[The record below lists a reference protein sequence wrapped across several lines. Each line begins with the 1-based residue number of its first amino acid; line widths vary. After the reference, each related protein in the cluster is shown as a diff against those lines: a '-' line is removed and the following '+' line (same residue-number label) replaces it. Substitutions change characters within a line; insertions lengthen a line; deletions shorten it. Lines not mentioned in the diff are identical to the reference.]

1 MSSNQ
6 QCPAR
11 HPRLVPHALC
21 LAIGALAAGAA
32 HAQAAEAGTS
42 AEKAKLDAVV
52 VSGQGRVQQLQNVPI
67 PIQVLGPDQL
77 KKSGAANLG
86 DIAATVPG
94 LAMDTTQATQPSIS
108 LRGVGTLDFGIGT
121 DSPVGLYVDGVYA
134 GKTGGA
140 LLNFNDVK
148 RIEVLKGPQGT
159 LFGRN
164 SAGGAISIVTNE
176 PEFERKGSALVR
188 LGERGQRDVQLLV
201 NEPIH
206 ADLALRA
213 TLVSQRSDGFTRDAG
228 TGERFGGDHS
238 WGLRASLLWQGEAA
252 RAVLSLEQETLHQ
265 NARPAIGVVPL
276 QTGTPPF
283 PANPAAYANPLST
296 AWRNDVADQG
306 ESRDYQGATLR
317 LSWPLAGWLQGAE
330 LQSTTAWRHFNSRNR
345 QDNDGTANPALFLAT
360 TNREGNTSWQ
370 QEFRL
375 SGKNALVDWMG
386 GVSFYRE
393 QARQGADA
401 DSTTTALDTLSGNV
415 LGMPLFSTVNGLIDA
430 VGIPGMDLRGQSWH
444 EQMDNRGTFS
454 AMAVYGDL
462 IWTLSPATRLTTGL
476 RLTQDRKT
484 FSWSNPLRSAP
495 GLDAQLSALDG
506 AGFFPGLVAAGAL
519 TADEAAQLQGA
530 MAGNVL
536 IATSGATAAP
546 VERRQ
551 RWHDASPRLV
561 LDHRVSP
568 DLMVYG
574 SWSKGYQAGGFNS
587 LQVNSLYEPE
597 HVRNLEVGAKGRWA
611 DVGLSYAASLFQ
623 YRFDNLQTLQLVPN
637 AGGGIPAYQVTIS
650 DQQAKGADVDL
661 RWQPDR
667 HWQVFANVQWLDQT
681 YRRGTSS
688 QGHAL
693 DGQPAGAPKV
703 QASGGVEYGW
713 NTAGGL
719 ASLRL
724 QWSHQSAT
732 RCSEESY
739 VQGLCFQGQG
749 WRVGGSRQRLDGRV
763 AWEASDG
770 RWGLALVGRNLLD
783 KREVQ
788 RVWYEATPLGAAYA
802 TLAKPRSIAFE
813 ARVSY

>member
-1 MSSNQ
+1 M
-6 QCPAR
+6 PTIHR
-11 HPRLVPHALC
+11 RLQRRQTLLPHALC
-21 LAIGALAAGAA
+21 LAIGALAAQQVG
-32 HAQAAEAGTS
+32 AQAAEPAES
-42 AEKAKLDAVV
+42 ADKAKLEAVV
-52 VSGQGRVQQLQNVPI
+52 VSGQGRVQQLQSVPI
-67 PIQVLGPDQL
+67 PIQVLGAEQL

-94 LAMDTTQATQPSIS
+94 LAMDATQATQPSLS
-108 LRGVGTLDFGIGT
+108 LRGIGTLDFGIGT
-121 DSPVGLYVDGVYA
+121 DSPVGMYVDGVYA

-201 NEPIH
+201 NEPLN

-213 TLVSQRSDGFTRDAG
+213 TLVSQRSDGFTQDAG
-228 TGERFGGDHS
+228 TGQRFGGDHS
-238 WGLRASLLWQGEAA
+238 WGLRASLLWQGESA
-252 RAVLSLEQETLHQ
+252 RAVLSLEQETLKQ
-265 NARPAIGVVPL
+265 NARPAIGLVPL
-276 QTGTPPF
+276 QTGVPPF
-283 PANPAAYANPLST
+283 PADPTSYANPLT
-296 AWRNDVADQG
+296 TPWRNDVADQG

-317 LSWPLAGWLQGAE
+317 LSWPLGGWLAGAE
-330 LQSTTAWRHFNSRNR
+330 LQSLTAWRHFNSRNR
-345 QDNDGTANPALFLAT
+345 QDNDGTANPALYLAT

-375 SGKNALVDWMG
+375 SGKNSLVDWMAG
-386 GVSFYRE
+386 LSFYRE
-393 QARQGADA
+393 QARQGADV
-401 DSTTTALDTLSGNV
+401 DSSTTALDTLSSNV
-415 LGMPLFSTVNGLIDA
+415 LGLPLFSTVNGLIDA
-430 VGIPGMDLRGQSWH
+430 VGIPGLNLREQAWH
-444 EQMDNRGTFS
+444 EQMDNRGAFR
-454 AMAVYGDL
+454 AVAVYGDL
-462 IWTLSPATRLTTGL
+462 IWTLAPATRLTTGL

-495 GLDAQLSALDG
+495 GLDAQLAALDA

-519 TADEAAQLQGA
+519 SEEQAAQLQGA

-536 IATSGATAAP
+536 IATSGASTAP

-561 LDHRVSP
+561 LDHRLSQ

-587 LQVNSLYEPE
+587 LQVNSVYEPE
-597 HVRNLEVGAKGRWA
+597 HVRNIELGAKGRWA
-611 DVGLSYAASLFQ
+611 DAGLSYAASLFQ

-650 DQQAKGADVDL
+650 DQQAHGADLDL
-661 RWQPDR
+661 RWQPAR
-667 HWQVFANVQWLDQT
+667 SWQLFANVQWLDQT
-681 YRRGTSS
+681 YRHGQSS
-688 QGHAL
+688 LGHAL

-703 QASGGVEYGW
+703 QASAGFEHGW
-713 NTAGGL
+713 AMSGGL

-724 QWSHQSAT
+724 HWSHQSAT

-739 VQGLCFQGQG
+739 VQGLCLQGQG
-749 WRVGGSRQRLDGRV
+749 WRVGGSRQRLDGRL
-763 AWEASDG
+763 AWESADA

-783 KREVQ
+783 RREIQ

-802 TLAKPRSIAFE
+802 TLARPRSLALE

>member
-1 MSSNQ
+1 MTSIQ
-6 QCPAR
+6 RRPAR
-11 HPRLVPHALC
+11 HPHLLPHALC
-21 LAIGALAAGAA
+21 LAIGALAVGLVQ
-32 HAQAAEAGTS
+32 AQEAKKDE
-42 AEKAKLDAVV
+42 ADKAKLDAVV

-67 PIQVLGPDQL
+67 PIQVLGPEQL

-86 DIAATVPG
+86 DIASTVPG

-121 DSPVGLYVDGVYA
+121 DSPVGMYVDGVYA

-201 NEPIH
+201 NEPIN

-213 TLVSQRSDGFTRDAG
+213 TLVSQRSDGFTTDAG
-228 TGERFGGDHS
+228 TGRRFGGDNS
-238 WGLRASLLWQGEAA
+238 WGARASLLWQGDSA
-252 RAVLSLEQETLHQ
+252 RAVLSLEKETLKQ
-265 NARPAIGVVPL
+265 DARPAIGLVPL
-276 QTGTPPF
+276 QAGVPPF
-283 PANPAAYANPLST
+283 PADPATFANPLTT

-317 LSWPLAGWLQGAE
+317 ISWPLSGWLAGAE

-345 QDNDGTANPALFLAT
+345 QDNDGTANPAVFLAT

-393 QARQGADA
+393 NARQGADA
-401 DSTTTALDTLSGNV
+401 DSTTTALDTLSGHV
-415 LGMPLFSTVNGLIDA
+415 LGLPLFSTVNGLIDA
-430 VGIPGMDLRGQSWH
+430 VGIPGLDLRGQPWH
-444 EQMDNRGTFS
+444 EQVDNQGRFT
-454 AMAVYGDL
+454 ATAVYGDL
-462 IWTLSPATRLTTGL
+462 IWTLTPSTRLTTGL

-495 GLDAQLSALDG
+495 GLDAQLGALDG
-506 AGFFPGLVAAGAL
+506 AGFFPDLVAAGAL
-519 TADEAAQLQGA
+519 SAEDAALLQGA

-536 IATSGATAAP
+536 IATGGPTTAP

-551 RWHDASPRLV
+551 RWHDASPRFV

-574 SWSKGYQAGGFNS
+574 AWSRGYQAGGFNS
-587 LQVNSLYEPE
+587 LQINSLYEPE
-597 HVRNLEVGAKGRWA
+597 HVRNVELGAKGRWPSA
-611 DVGLSYAASLFQ
+611 GLSYAASLFQ

-637 AGGGIPAYQVTIS
+637 AGGIPAYQVTIS
-650 DQQAKGADVDL
+650 DQQARGLDIDL
-661 RWQPDR
+661 NWQPAR
-667 HWQVFANVQWLDQT
+667 HWQVFANLQWLDQT
-681 YRRGTSS
+681 YRHGLSS

-693 DGQPAGAPKV
+693 DGLPAGAPKL
-703 QASGGVEYGW
+703 QA
-713 NTAGGL
+713 TAGFEHGFEAVGGH
-719 ASLRL
+719 ASVRL

-732 RCSEESY
+732 RCNEESS

-749 WRVGGSRQRLDGRV
+749 WRVGASRQRVDGRV
-763 AWEASDG
+763 AWDSADG
-770 RWGLALVGRNLLD
+770 RWGLAIVGRNLLD
-783 KREVQ
+783 RREVQ
-788 RVWYEATPLGAAYA
+788 RVWYEGTPLGAAYA
-802 TLAKPRSIAFE
+802 TLAKPRSLAVE
-813 ARVSY
+813 ARVSW